1 MGCCCLLETRKLKKY
16 MCMKNLRVEKT
27 YIKPKYK
34 IIGNSHKYK
43 LSLNLSIQMV
53 WLALSLSDV
62 I

>member
-1 MGCCCLLETRKLKKY
+1 
-16 MCMKNLRVEKT
+16 MKNLRVEKT

-34 IIGNSHKYK
+34 LIGNSHKYK